1 MRNGRVWEGFGSGL
15 FRLNVRL
22 RRYIIEC
29 HILEIE
35 RCLGDMRVDGHLG
48 TLPIFLSRGPR
59 RGTLP
64 EVLSEGGLRDAGLGQ
79 STCGDCQPGSGP
91 IIIAIYILVAV
102 SYGYNVGNLHMKSCS
117 SILAPDCEAE
127 LLVEPFQNHPIHKYS
142 LHASPLH
149 VLHRVTQ

>member
-1 MRNGRVWEGFGSGL
+1 
-15 FRLNVRL
+15 
-22 RRYIIEC
+22 
-29 HILEIE
+29 
-35 RCLGDMRVDGHLG
+35 MRVDGHLG
-48 TLPIFLSRGPR
+48 TLPVFLSRGPR

-79 STCGDCQPGSGP
+79 STCGDCQPESGP
-91 IIIAIYILVAV
+91 IIVAICILVTA
-102 SYGYNVGNLHMKSCS
+102 SYEYNVVNLHMKGGP

-149 VLHRVTQ
+149 VLHRVTE